1 LQKGF
6 ATGISFTEKNWY
18 RGGNAPGHGAKKPQN
33 ECRAPAEPVR
43 IGKGER
49 MSSTIAASA
58 DETTRIGGTTRYG
71 WQVVLFSGAGWLF
84 DGYVINVWPL
94 AIPFVMTDLQLTVE
108 NIGTITT
115 IYVTAYM
122 LGTLLG
128 GTFADYL
135 GRRSVLSFS
144 VLFYMFVDALT
155 AVAQGFW
162 SLSLFRFLTGT
173 GTGMELP
180 VGSTFITEAVDN
192 KWRARLIGIMNM
204 GYPVGYALAIGA
216 FATIGAAWGWRG
228 VFVASII
235 PGIVVF
241 VVRLKVSES
250 PRFQE
255 ARERLARGEV
265 RRDPVANV
273 TVFRKP
279 YARDALPAVLYWIG
293 NAFAFWAFYTFIPL
307 YLIKV
312 RGLSTSVELIWLAT
326 YQVWAMVFT
335 YLGGWLSDLRGRRPV
350 AMVSALLTLAS
361 VWAVTL
367 VPDGAPLYLAGAL
380 LFGFNNATWVVSFA
394 HSTELFPT
402 HIRGSGIG
410 TTMACGRVVSILAP
424 MFFGVVAARY
434 GIATA
439 FRYGALAWLLTV
451 LGYLLSRETSG
462 VALEHIEE
470 QTAAQPAE

>member
-1 LQKGF
+1 M
-6 ATGISFTEKNWY
+6 AS
-18 RGGNAPGHGAKKPQN
+18 GHDN
-33 ECRAPAEPVR
+33 
-43 IGKGER
+43 GEET
-49 MSSTIAASA
+49 MSSVTAQPA
-58 DETTRIGGTTRYG
+58 DLEERVRFGMTRYG
-71 WQVVLFSGAGWLF
+71 WRVVLFSGAGWFF

-144 VLFYMFVDALT
+144 VLFYMFIDALT
-155 AVAQGFW
+155 ALAQGFW
-162 SLSLFRFLTGT
+162 SLSFFRFMTGT

-192 KWRARLIGIMNM
+192 KWRARLISVMNA
-204 GYPVGYALAIGA
+204 GYPAGYVLAIAA
-216 FATIGAAWGWRG
+216 FATIGAVWGWRG
-228 VFVASII
+228 VFVASIL
-235 PGIVVF
+235 PGIAVF
-241 VVRLKVSES
+241 IVRLRVSES
-250 PRFQE
+250 PRFQ
-255 ARERLARGEV
+255 AALERVKRGEV
-265 RRDPVANV
+265 HRDSVANI

-279 YARDALPAVLYWIG
+279 YVRDALPAVLYWSG

-307 YLIKV
+307 YLVKV
-312 RGLSTSVELIWLAT
+312 RNIPTSVELTWLAT
-326 YQVWAMVFT
+326 YQVWAIVMT
-335 YLGGWLSDLRGRRPV
+335 YLGSWLSDRWGRRPF
-350 AMVSALLTLAS
+350 AMRFAFLTMAF

-367 VPDGAPLYLAGAL
+367 VPDGVPLYLAGAL
-380 LFGFNNATWVVSFA
+380 LFGFNNATWCISFA

-434 GIATA
+434 GIAVA
-439 FRYGALAWLLTV
+439 FQLGSLAWLLTIV
-451 LGYLLSRETSG
+451 GYFLSRETSG
-462 VALEHIEE
+462 IELERIERGE
-470 QTAAQPAE
+470 HAPAAPLSPAEGTLST

>member
-1 LQKGF
+1 
-6 ATGISFTEKNWY
+6 
-18 RGGNAPGHGAKKPQN
+18 
-33 ECRAPAEPVR
+33 
-43 IGKGER
+43 
-49 MSSTIAASA
+49 MSSVTAQAA
-58 DETTRIGGTTRYG
+58 DLEERVRFGMTRYG
-71 WQVVLFSGAGWLF
+71 WRVVLFSGAGWFF

-122 LGTLLG
+122 LGTLRG

-144 VLFYMFVDALT
+144 VLFYMFIDALT

-162 SLSLFRFLTGT
+162 SLSFFRFLTGT

-192 KWRARLIGIMNM
+192 KWRARLISVMNA
-204 GYPVGYALAIGA
+204 GYPAGYVLAIAA
-216 FATIGAAWGWRG
+216 FATIGAVWGWRG
-228 VFVASII
+228 VFVASIL
-235 PGIVVF
+235 PGIAVF
-241 VVRLKVSES
+241 IVRLRVSES
-250 PRFQE
+250 PRFQ
-255 ARERLARGEV
+255 AALERVKRGEV
-265 RRDPVANV
+265 HRDSVANI

-279 YARDALPAVLYWIG
+279 YVRDALPAVLYWIG

-307 YLIKV
+307 YFVKV
-312 RGLSTSVELIWLAT
+312 RNIPTSVELIWLAT
-326 YQVWAMVFT
+326 YQVWAIVMT
-335 YLGGWLSDLRGRRPV
+335 YLGSWLSDRWGRRPF
-350 AMVSALLTLAS
+350 AMLFAFLTMAF

-367 VPDGAPLYLAGAL
+367 VPDGVPLYLAGAL
-380 LFGFNNATWVVSFA
+380 LFGFNNATWCISFA

-434 GIATA
+434 GIAVA
-439 FRYGALAWLLTV
+439 FQLGSLAWLLTIV
-451 LGYLLSRETSG
+451 GYFLSRETSG
-462 VALEHIEE
+462 IELERIERAE
-470 QTAAQPAE
+470 HAPAAPLSAVEGTLSN